1 MSRARSLGRCGAV
14 VLVAVASG
22 CLIVPKTGKTEQR
35 RYHHDSAP
43 KPDGEAVPEI
53 AARPHGPALEVH
65 ARWRRTCTIW
75 RSHIVEYEVKRTA
88 GMEGIGGCSG
98 GEGCLVVAVIALAL
112 APITLPVSGIATAI
126 SLSGE
131 EPTTRR
137 EVDSRQ
143 AFQVACDAP
152 GAGFRLRA
160 TRPGQP
166 PVHVTTD
173 AAGRARILHRGAGP
187 IGTIT
192 IQADEPAGVR
202 PVQVRLGPPG
212 SR

>member
-1 MSRARSLGRCGAV
+1 MSRARTLGRCGAIA
-14 VLVAVASG
+14 LVTVASG
-22 CLIVPKTGKTEQR
+22 CIIVPKTGKTEQR
-35 RYHHDSAP
+35 RYHHDSSP
-43 KPDGEAVPEI
+43 KPDGEPVPEI
-53 AARPHGPALEVH
+53 AARPSGPALEVY

-75 RSHIVEYEVKRTA
+75 RSHIVEYEVKRSA
-88 GMEGIGGCSG
+88 GMESIGCSG
-98 GEGCLVVAVIALAL
+98 GEGCLVVAVVALAL
-112 APITLPVSGIATAI
+112 APVTMPISGIITAV

-137 EVDSRQ
+137 EVASRQ
-143 AFQVACDAP
+143 PFQVSCDAP
-152 GAGFRLRA
+152 GANFRLRA

-173 AAGRARILHRGAGP
+173 AAGRARILHSGPGP

-192 IQADEPAGVR
+192 LQADEPAGVQ